1 MSAHASG
8 AMTRPKSAL
17 QHAQRATARAHC
29 LQARLA
35 QPPELGLSVVGAAA
49 SAQRPR
55 RSAQRAAAPLC
66 SPAAR
71 QSPSIGDAPARARR
85 RAARSAARSR
95 PLRGGPGCTSAW
107 RAPTAA
113 PRSAWR
119 PAARAPRGDAR
130 RARGGENGGPVGG
143 RGPRRSPSARC
154 ERCGWKL
161 GGGGAAAR
169 GWGRGG
175 GGEPGG
181 GGGGFDQRSAARC
194 GAPSRQPAPPGC
206 ADIRALIP
214 ARNCRAF
221 PLCLNL

>member
-17 QHAQRATARAHC
+17 QHAKRATARAHC

-95 PLRGGPGCTSAW
+95 PWRGGPGCTSAW

-130 RARGGENGGPVGG
+130 RAREGENGGPVGG
-143 RGPRRSPSARC
+143 RGPRRDRPP
-154 ERCGWKL
+154 L
-161 GGGGAAAR
+161 AAR
-169 GWGRGG
+169 GAMRLRGG
-175 GGEPGG
+175 WGALTSVRLRGVAHPAASQRRPGA
-181 GGGGFDQRSAARC
+181 RIYARLSPRAIAAR
-194 GAPSRQPAPPGC
+194 
-206 ADIRALIP
+206 
-214 ARNCRAF
+214 F
-221 PLCLNL
+221 PCV